1 MSGISANIDEY
12 SFVKL
17 LLKLA
22 QLHEFY
28 FDPNVRDSIKPERL
42 NKIELSRKIVAFQN
56 FVDNTKHKLQ
66 LYNTFPEKYSYL
78 LPEQNIE
85 WQKNRYYR
93 LHEFLQ
99 DEKSWFGKFQKEEAE
114 ILWCLFAYVDVL
126 SNELPIK
133 YLFGPANTEANEVL
147 NPHFLFRAYNIDSTS
162 ENQFK
167 SKEDSHLSN
176 LANAAFY
183 SRKKAESHKAVD
195 FVWML
200 ESNRKRTDFEIE
212 RSLMYVPSGEMVCC
226 ILQWLFLIIKD
237 GNPDFRLKGKVK
249 PDLEKV
255 AEIVFDSENISKISL
270 PYKEKESMEIH
281 EWMELWGLIKIT
293 ANHYDIQKADF
304 DLLPRAKAMVKWM
317 SVYLKSL
324 NCDNKTEGAPYVL
337 GTQHEPN
344 YWRVLALRDRYD
356 KEKSDSAYLYHIK
369 KDASKKRLIIE
380 EFEDSNIEIDD
391 EIYKEQFINMLILM
405 VNWEEKLTDIHD
417 GVSWKIFH
425 HRCRFSTFIHYI
437 NRFGEK
443 ERPNTELSS
452 EQSGLLAF
460 PVLWDTV
467 KEERY
472 PVAFF
477 MSIIK
482 DTDKNGK
489 SYFYNFQMNEVRKE
503 FETKIDMIRTAIF
516 LLAKVENIEVYQRG
530 IRHQHMEV
538 EYKASLTALMFSVGH
553 FLKNRANPI
562 HKKAKNQLE
571 HIDKQA
577 EHLFRITAEDIEQ
590 LSRHIKNIGNLI
602 DILGRSIEANKSVFF
617 NVPLSKKD
625 NWLTTDK
632 GEIDIKA
639 IMNKVVEEYNR
650 VKPEKNVT
658 LNCNNIES
666 LYIVSI
672 SDVVT
677 VLPAEFFYEEIL
689 YELIINAI
697 KNSFGETKENKEH
710 VKIDVAIKQGK
721 LVIGNKCKPDAT
733 ISALEGYGF
742 PTNNFDSVKRSEST
756 KDLTGLIF
764 IEKVLSQTDTGSI
777 EYLVEA
783 SEDLV
788 SAYFNTAPNFK
799 GLKFKQNGK

>member
-1 MSGISANIDEY
+1 MNNVSANIEEY
-12 SFVKL
+12 SFEKL
-17 LLKLA
+17 LMKLSR
-22 QLHEFY
+22 LHEFH
-28 FDPNVRDSIKPERL
+28 FNPDVRDSIKTDSLKKFELCREI
-42 NKIELSRKIVAFQN
+42 IEYQN
-56 FVDNTKHKLQ
+56 FVDSTKHKLQ

-78 LPEQNIE
+78 LPEHKIE

-99 DEKSWFGKFQKEEAE
+99 DENSWFGKFQKEEAE

-126 SNELPIK
+126 SKELPIK
-133 YLFGPANTEANEVL
+133 YLFGPGNTESNEDL
-147 NPHFLFRAYNIDSTS
+147 NPHFLFRAYNIDSTI
-162 ENQFK
+162 NNKFVA
-167 SKEDSHLSN
+167 KEDSNLSN

-200 ESNRKRTDFEIE
+200 ESNRKRTDFEIKN
-212 RSLMYVPSGEMVCC
+212 SLLYVPSGEMDFC
-226 ILQWLFLIIKD
+226 ILQWLFLILKD
-237 GNPDFRLKGKVK
+237 GNPNFKLKDKVK

-255 AEIVFDSENISKISL
+255 VDFVFDNENRSQIEM
-270 PYKEKESMEIH
+270 PYENKEPMLIL
-281 EWMELWGLIKIT
+281 EWMELWGLIKVGKNNYDFET
-293 ANHYDIQKADF
+293 AEF
-304 DLLPRAKAMVKWM
+304 ELLPRAKSMLQWL

-324 NCDNKTEGAPYVL
+324 NCNNGKDRAPYVL
-337 GTQHEPN
+337 GTEHEPN
-344 YWRVLALRDRYD
+344 YWRVLALKDLYFND
-356 KEKSDSAYLYHIK
+356 KDENAYLK
-369 KDASKKRLIIE
+369 
-380 EFEDSNIEIDD
+380 NINTNVQD
-391 EIYKEQFINMLILM
+391 EIINTFNEPSKSIGPEKYKQQFINMLMLILT
-405 VNWEEKLTDIHD
+405 WEEKLVDIHG

-443 ERPNTELSS
+443 GRPNTELSS

-482 DTDKNGK
+482 DTDTKGN
-489 SYFYNFQMNEVRKE
+489 SYFFNFKKEEVRKE
-503 FETKIDMIRTAIF
+503 FEMKIDKIRSAIS
-516 LLAKVENIEVYQRG
+516 LLANVENIEVYQRG
-530 IRHQHMEV
+530 IRHQHTEV
-538 EYKASLTALMFSVGH
+538 EYKASLTTLMFSVGH

-562 HKKAKNQLE
+562 HKKAKNHLDN
-571 HIDKQA
+571 IDNKA
-577 EHLFRITAEDIEQ
+577 EHLFRVTAEEIEQ

-602 DILGRSIEANKSVFF
+602 DILGRSIEAKKSVFF
-617 NVPLSKKD
+617 NVPEKKREEWLSLD
-625 NWLTTDK
+625 NVS
-632 GEIDIKA
+632 IDLKT
-639 IMNKVVEEYNR
+639 IMQRVVEDYNKVYID
-650 VKPEKNVT
+650 KNVV
-658 LNCNNIES
+658 LNFENISCLEIKS
-666 LYIVSI
+666 IVNSI
-672 SDVVT
+672 S

-689 YELIINAI
+689 YELLINAI
-697 KNSFGETKENKEH
+697 KNSFCETLENKEQ
-710 VKIDVAIKQGK
+710 VKIDIVIKQGK

-733 ISALEGYGF
+733 ISALEIHGF
-742 PTNNFDSVKRSEST
+742 PTNKLGSLKRSEST

-764 IEKVLSQTDTGSI
+764 IEKVLSQTDTGNI

-799 GLKFKQNGK
+799 GLNIISWKTN